1 MARTLQLVT
10 HSPEETRSLGRFL
23 GQAAQPGDL
32 YLLSGPLGAGKTCLV
47 QGLAFSLGVKEYARS
62 PSFVIVNRYRSRLDI
77 HHIDL
82 YRIQDEREA
91 DDLGL
96 EEYFE
101 GPGVCA
107 VEWPERA
114 SSLFPQEHMWIE
126 MEYGAKDNDRRIRLE
141 ARGDRYQELL
151 HSLAGHLAA
160 REGECSSP

>member
-1 MARTLQLVT
+1 MAHTLQLVT
-10 HSPEETRSLGRFL
+10 HSAEETQNLGRVL

-32 YLLSGPLGAGKTCLV
+32 YLLSGPLGAGKTCFV
-47 QGLAFSLGVKEYARS
+47 QGLAFGLGVKEYARS
-62 PSFVIVNRYRSRLDI
+62 PSFVIVNRYRGRLDI

-114 SSLFPQEHMWIE
+114 PSLFPQEHMWIE
-126 MEYGAKDNDRRIRLE
+126 MEYGEAENDRRIRVE
-141 ARGDRYQELL
+141 ARGERYQKLL
-151 HSLAGHLAA
+151 HDLAGQLAV
-160 REGECSSP
+160 REGECSSL